1 MRVSVETTSGL
12 ERKLT
17 VGVPADDV
25 DSAVDKKLA
34 DAAKNVRLP
43 GFRPGKVPMRV
54 MKQRFGAGVRQ
65 EVLGDVVNRSFQ
77 EAVMGENLRPAGQP
91 SIEIKTFESGQDVE
105 YVATFEIYP
114 TVALNEVKDFAVTKL
129 VCDVADSDVDE
140 IIEIFQ
146 KQQGQLAVVER
157 AAEEGDTV
165 TIDFE
170 GFKDGE
176 AFEGGSGTDTA
187 LELGSGRM
195 IPGFEDGLVGA
206 SAGDERTLELTFPED
221 YHSEELKGAAV
232 EFKVSVKEVKTLEP
246 AELNAELF
254 AAYGVEGDD
263 VDGFRAE
270 VRKNMER
277 ELKAAVDGHVKQQ
290 VMDAIIEAHPA
301 LEIPSSLIAQ
311 ETDALRGQMFQQFGG
326 AVSPEMDL
334 KSILPDEM
342 FTERA
347 ETRVKLG
354 LLVSELV
361 QDLGVRAEPNKVRE
375 LIEDIASTYQD
386 PTEVINWYYEDNDQ
400 LMGIESRVL
409 EDSVVE
415 KLLEGANITEE
426 ATGYQ
431 DALQRAREASQQ

>member
-34 DAAKNVRLP
+34 EAAKNVRLP

-65 EVLGDVVNRSFQ
+65 EVLGDVVNRSFS

-91 SIEIKTFESGQDVE
+91 NIEIKTFESGEDVE

-114 TVALNEVKDFAVTKL
+114 TVTLNEVKDFDVTKL
-129 VCDVADSDVDE
+129 VCDVAETDVDE

-146 KQQGQLAVVER
+146 KQQGQLVAVDR
-157 AAEEGDTV
+157 AAEQGDTL

-206 SAGDERTLELTFPED
+206 KAGDERALDLTFPDD
-221 YHSEELKGAAV
+221 YHAEELKGAAV
-232 EFKVSVKEVKTLEP
+232 EFKVTVKEVKALEL

-254 AAYGVEGDD
+254 ASYGVEDDD
-263 VDGFRAE
+263 VEAFRTE

-290 VMDAIIEAHPA
+290 VMDAIVEAHPG
-301 LEIPSSLIAQ
+301 LEIPNSLIAQ
-311 ETDALRGQMFQQFGG
+311 ETDALRSQMFQQFGG
-326 AVSPEMDL
+326 AVSPDMDL

-361 QDLGVRAEPNKVRE
+361 QELGVRAEPNKVRE

-409 EDSVVE
+409 EDAVVD
-415 KLLEGANITEE
+415 KLLESAAVTEE

>member
-17 VGVPADDV
+17 VGVPAEEV

-34 DAAKNVRLP
+34 EAAQNVRLP
-43 GFRPGKVPMRV
+43 GFRPGKVPMSV
-54 MKQRFGAGVRQ
+54 MKQRFGPGVRQ
-65 EVLGDVVNRSFQ
+65 EVLGDVINQSFQ
-77 EAVMGENLRPAGQP
+77 EAVMTESLRPAGQP
-91 SIEIKTFESGQDVE
+91 SIEAKSVESGKDIE

-114 TVALNEVKDFAVTKL
+114 TVSLNEIKDFEVTRL
-129 VCDVADSDVDE
+129 SCEIGESDVND
-140 IIEIFQ
+140 IIEVFQ
-146 KQQGQLAVVER
+146 KQQGQLVDMDR
-157 AAEEGDTV
+157 AAEEGDTL

-232 EFKVSVKEVKTLEP
+232 EFKVVVKAVKALEL

-254 AAYGVEGDD
+254 ASYGVEGDD
-263 VDGFRAE
+263 VDAFRAE
-270 VRKNMER
+270 VQKNMER
-277 ELKAAVDGHVKQQ
+277 ELKGAIDAHVKQQ
-290 VMDAIIEAHPA
+290 VMDAIIEAHPE
-301 LEIPSSLIAQ
+301 LEIPQSLISQ

-326 AVSPEMDL
+326 GISPDMDL

-342 FTERA
+342 FSERA
-347 ETRVKLG
+347 ETRVRLG

-375 LIEDIASTYQD
+375 LIEEIASTYQD
-386 PTEVINWYYEDNDQ
+386 PEEVINWYYEDNNQ

-409 EDSVVE
+409 EDAVVD
-415 KLLEGANITEE
+415 KLLEQASVTEE
-426 ATGYQ
+426 VTGYQ
-431 DALQRAREASQQ
+431 DALQRTRAATQQ